1 MFKHQNVWQAL
12 KEGISSSQEGIRV
25 FTDKDQVVHLPPS
38 ALLEEIDEY
47 GAGLVERGI
56 DPGDRVAILAQTT
69 PPVLLSFL
77 GCWRMG
83 SIPVPLPLPLRAV
96 DPGIFIQQTVKKL
109 RASGARLLIVPRDLL
124 SFTQGLEASCPV
136 IAAEEVP
143 WRGGALPEPASGPE
157 DVALL
162 QYTSGS
168 TSEPRGVTLT
178 HKSMIA
184 NAFSIIE
191 TIKVTP
197 EDRVVSWLPL
207 YHDMGLIGFF
217 FTALAAKT
225 SSVYLPPQLFV
236 SRPLLWLEA
245 MSRYR
250 CTITGGPNFAYA
262 LIARLL
268 EKEYIQGLDLSSLR
282 LSLNGAEPIDMEVI
296 ERLIKAASRYGMSA
310 EVPYPV
316 YGLAEA
322 TLAVTF
328 PLPGRKFKV
337 DWVSQYHLHST
348 GEALPV
354 DPHCPGSRP
363 LVSLGSP
370 LPGLEVRIKR
380 SDGSWA
386 QERELGEI
394 CVRGDSV
401 MRGYWEDPVQ
411 TSVALREGWLHTGDQ
426 GYLCEGELYV
436 TGRIKDMIIV
446 GGKNI
451 FPEDIE
457 GCAERVPG
465 VRKGN
470 AVAFGITNRRGRER
484 PVLVSETHLQPGEQ
498 AQEVVGAV
506 SRAIVEQIGVPL
518 HEVVLVK
525 AGSLPKT
532 SSGKKQRYA
541 CRQLYLQGE
550 LQVVARSGSRQLK
563 GASAIN

>member
-1 MFKHQNVWQAL
+1 MIKHQNVWQAL
-12 KEGISSSQEGIRV
+12 KEGISNSQEGIRV
-25 FTDKDQVVHLPPS
+25 FVGEDQVVHLPPH
-38 ALLEEIDEY
+38 ALLKEIDEY
-47 GAGLVERGI
+47 GAGIEERGI
-56 DPGDRVAILAQTT
+56 EPGDRVAVLAQTT
-69 PPVLLSFL
+69 PSVLLSFL
-77 GCWRMG
+77 GCWRVG
-83 SIPVPLPLPLRAV
+83 GVPVPLPLPLRAV
-96 DPGIFIQQTVKKL
+96 DPRFFIQQTVKKL
-109 RASGARLLIVPRDLL
+109 SASGARLLVVPRELL
-124 SFTQGLEASCPV
+124 SFTRNLEAKCFV
-136 IAAEEVP
+136 VAAED
-143 WRGGALPEPASGPE
+143 LPKRAQTPKEPACCPE

-178 HKSMIA
+178 HRSMLA

-217 FTALAAKT
+217 FTALVAKT
-225 SSVYLPPQLFV
+225 SSIYLPPQLFV

-245 MSRYR
+245 ISRYR

-282 LSLNGAEPIDMEVI
+282 LSLNGAEPIDMEVVD
-296 ERLIKAASRYGMSA
+296 RLVKAASRYGMSA

-328 PLPGRKFKV
+328 PPPGRKFKV

-363 LVSLGSP
+363 LISLGSA

-380 SDGSWA
+380 ADGSWA

-394 CVRGDSV
+394 CVRGASV
-401 MRGYWEDPVQ
+401 MRGYWKDPVQ
-411 TSVALREGWLHTGDQ
+411 TNETLRDGWLHTGDQ
-426 GYLCEGELYV
+426 GYLSEGELYI

-457 GCAERVPG
+457 RCAEKIPG

-470 AVAFGITNRRGRER
+470 AIAFGVTNRRGKER
-484 PVLVSETHLQPGEQ
+484 PVLVSETHLQPGDQ
-498 AQEVVGAV
+498 AQEVVKEV
-506 SRAIVEQIGVPL
+506 CRAIVQEMGIPL
-518 HEVVLVK
+518 HEVMLVK

-541 CRQLYLQGE
+541 CRELYRRGE
-550 LQVVARSGSRQLK
+550 LQVIATSASREVK
-563 GASAIN
+563 SASANT